1 MGKSPLTGGGSHGHK
16 QRRVGDYLLF
26 KQIAGLCGRG
36 WKGPWT
42 SLHFWCLKV
51 PARALA
57 VLLRNNELSGQNSL
71 WIPGW
76 TASGNAEPFC
86 WLVSRHAEHSPGSGC
101 LGGSGD
107 CQAAAQLT
115 QISFVENYLMSVRP
129 LLSIQTTENIY
140 CCSSSQEM
148 HISVPPPTPY
158 SLTFTVSSIPQTIFT
173 IFHINVM
180 WMIDATSAIKKL
192 LAAARS
198 GNIMTTVSFLNQVQA
213 NTCRPRKTS
222 PELCSPCGGQ
232 KHESSHTEPTTDQ
245 GPKTT
250 VVKTDENKIPAQKW
264 KKSPSHM
271 KKKQVKMNRCDVGWI
286 DPCRWTS
293 FLVEWVNM
301 KF

>member
-76 TASGNAEPFC
+76 TASGDAEPFC

-115 QISFVENYLMSVRP
+115 QISFVENYLMCVRP

-173 IFHINVM
+173 IFHINVI
-180 WMIDATSAIKKL
+180 WMIDATSAIKNSWL
-192 LAAARS
+192 LLVVGIEWQQFHFWIMFKQTPALNFVHRVGARS
-198 GNIMTTVSFLNQVQA
+198 MNLPTQSQRLT
-213 NTCRPRKTS
+213 RD
-222 PELCSPCGGQ
+222 Q
-232 KHESSHTEPTTDQ
+232 KQ
-245 GPKTT
+245 
-250 VVKTDENKIPAQKW
+250 Q
-264 KKSPSHM
+264 
-271 KKKQVKMNRCDVGWI
+271 
-286 DPCRWTS
+286 
-293 FLVEWVNM
+293 L
-301 KF
+301 